1 MGSINEILM
10 AVDSKITN
18 VRVVK
23 GPGSDGPFIQPQYF
37 VYLTMADEQEEI
49 ALRVYCSVADNGW
62 AIYPRMKDDPKKD
75 LIAKLDAAVKE
86 KMGK

>member
-1 MGSINEILM
+1 M

-23 GPGSDGPFIQPQYF
+23 GPGSDGPFIRPQYY
-37 VYLTMADEQEEI
+37 VYLTVADEPEFK
-49 ALRVYCSVADNGW
+49 LDVYCSVDDGGW
-62 AIYPRMKDDPKKD
+62 AIYPRMKDDPKTE